1 MAQKMILGLALTLIL
16 LMPTT
21 TMVVHAQLVQSPP
34 PQPASGV
41 SIKLNGA
48 GSSFVYPLMS
58 QWRVMYD
65 GQNPGITINY
75 QSVGS
80 GAGINQMTKKTV
92 DFGASDAP
100 LSKSQ
105 QKAAPNTLTFVDSIG
120 AITVS
125 YNIPNGQIKNGVAQ
139 IIPSGLNLT
148 GPTLA
153 QIFEGKIQY
162 WDDPAIEA
170 NNSGVV
176 LPHAKITVIHRSD
189 GSGTTY
195 GFTNYLSKVS
205 SDWKHDVGQGT
216 VVPWRTGIGGP
227 GNAGVAH
234 YIQLTPYS
242 IGYVELAYAQQN
254 NMSYANVENADGDNF
269 VAPTLDSTSAAA
281 SALTSLP
288 AANGDWSKVS
298 ITNEPGPNT
307 YPIASLTYIMAY
319 ADRDKVKNTDLNKA
333 DALLD
338 FIYWIISGGPGQP
351 VGGQQYASPLWYVP
365 LPQNIQLN
373 DINGLQM
380 FKYDGQQLWND
391 TSNSGT

>member
-1 MAQKMILGLALTLIL
+1 MAQKIILGLALTLIL

-21 TMVVHAQLVQSPP
+21 TMVAHAQLVSNPP
-34 PQPASGV
+34 PQPPSGTSV
-41 SIKLNGA
+41 KLNGA
-48 GSSFVYPLMS
+48 GSSFIFPLMDK
-58 QWRVMYD
+58 WRVMYD
-65 GQNPGITINY
+65 GLNPGITINY

-100 LSKSQ
+100 LSLSQ

-125 YNIPNGQIKNGVAQ
+125 YNIPTGQIKDDVNQ

-153 QIFEGKIQY
+153 DIFEGKILY

-170 NNSGVV
+170 NNSGVY

-205 SDWKHDVGQGT
+205 SEWKHDVGQGT

-254 NMSYANVENADGDNF
+254 HMSYANIENADGDNF
-269 VAPTLDSTSAAA
+269 VAPTLDTTSAAA
-281 SALTSLP
+281 SSLTSLP
-288 AANGDWSKVS
+288 ASNGDWSNVS

-319 ADRDKVKNTDLNKA
+319 QNRDVVKGTDLNKA
-333 DALLD
+333 DTLVD
-338 FIYWIISGGPGQP
+338 FIYWIVTS
-351 VGGQQYASPLWYVP
+351 GQQYASSLWYVP
-365 LPQNIQLN
+365 LPQNFQLV

-380 FKYDGQQLWND
+380 FKYQGQQLWND
-391 TSNSGT
+391 AGTPGT